1 MRIRTAG
8 ERLVAVLPRTG
19 SLPEEEWRR
28 RHGAVV
34 MVLWLHVPGIVVFG
48 LFQGVPDGEGLGH
61 LLAEVVPISVMAAVA
76 RSTRV
81 GRRVR
86 VVMTSVGLITSS
98 AVIVHFSGGV
108 IEAHFHFFVVV
119 ALISVYYDWLPFL
132 VAIAY
137 TAVHHGLIGNLVPNA
152 VYDHPSA
159 IARPWLWAGIHAAFV
174 LAASAA
180 TLLTWR
186 MNEEDHK
193 RAEEAIEGLSRRNE
207 LILNS
212 AGEGIFGLDRNGE
225 VTFVNPAATRMLG
238 HGGVELDGRSMHGV
252 VHHILPDSPP
262 CRGDECPVA
271 ATLQGEGPRHGNE
284 VYRRSDG
291 AHFPIEYLATP
302 IKAEAD
308 TVGAVVTFRDITD
321 RKDSLTGLEGRAW
334 FIDRTAESLAR
345 AARHDTRV
353 ALFFIDVDRFKLIND
368 SMGHAAGDEVLVAVA
383 RRLEAC
389 LRPYDSVARFGGD
402 EFAVLCE
409 DLPTEVEA
417 AVMAKRIMHVFETPL
432 TLASGEVFASISVGI
447 AMPSTAEAEPEALL
461 RDADAAMYRVKH
473 RGGRSYE
480 IFDEAMRAHAESQLW
495 MENALHRAIE
505 GDELRLVYQPIVE
518 LATGEIVGAEA
529 LVRWEH
535 PERGLLTPDTFI
547 PIAEDTGL
555 IVPIGEWV
563 LMEACRQALHWQ
575 QRVTTGLPLRIS
587 VNLSARQFA
596 HGDLARTVGETLQA
610 VGIDPSVLIL
620 EVTESAVMEDTEMAS
635 RVLRQLKTLGV
646 SLAIDDFGTGYSSLA
661 YLQRFPVDILKID
674 RSFVGALH
682 TPEGRAIVEASITL
696 AHALGLSGVAEGVE
710 TMEQAACLR
719 TLRCETAQG
728 YLFARPMPAGD
739 LVRLPRRLPLP
750 DPQQQPAVATRST
763 SSLSS

>member
-1 MRIRTAG
+1 MRISTAA
-8 ERLVAVLPRTG
+8 ERLVAALPRTG

-28 RHGAVV
+28 RHGVIV
-34 MVLWLHVPGIVVFG
+34 TVLWLHVPGIVVYG
-48 LFQGVPDGEGLGH
+48 LFQGVGLGH
-61 LLAEVVPISVMAAVA
+61 LLTEVAPISVMAGIAS
-76 RSTRV
+76 STRV
-81 GRRVR
+81 SRRVR
-86 VVMTSVGLITSS
+86 VVMTSIGLITSS

-108 IEAHFHFFVVV
+108 IEAHFHFFVIV

-137 TAVHHGLIGNLVPNA
+137 TALHHGIIGNLVPNA

-159 IARPWLWAGIHAAFV
+159 IARPWLWAGIHAGFV

-193 RAEEAIEGLSRRNE
+193 RAEEAIESLSRRNE

-212 AGEGIFGLDRNGE
+212 AGEGIFGLDRSGD

-238 HGGVELDGRSMHGV
+238 HAQVELEGRSMHGV
-252 VHHILPDSPP
+252 VHHILPDRRP
-262 CRGDECPVA
+262 CREDECPVA
-271 ATLQGEGPRHGNE
+271 ATLRGEGPRHGNE
-284 VYRRSDG
+284 VYRRPDG
-291 AHFPIEYLATP
+291 TLFPIEYLATP
-302 IKAEAD
+302 IKAETD

-345 AARHDTRV
+345 AARHGTRV

-383 RRLEAC
+383 GRLEAC
-389 LRPYDSVARFGGD
+389 LRAYDSVARFGGD
-402 EFAVLCE
+402 EFVVLCE
-409 DLPTEVEA
+409 DLSTEVEA
-417 AVMAKRIMHVFETPL
+417 AVIAQRIMQTFETPL
-432 TLASGEVFASISVGI
+432 ALSNGEVFASISVGI
-447 AMPSTAEAEPEALL
+447 AMPSTAEVEPEALV
-461 RDADAAMYRVKH
+461 RDADAAMYRAKR

-480 IFDEAMRAHAESQLW
+480 IFDEAMRAHAETQLW

-505 GDELRLVYQPIVE
+505 GDELRLLYQPIVE
-518 LATGEIVGAEA
+518 LATGRIVGAEA

-535 PERGLLTPDTFI
+535 PERGVLTPDSFI
-547 PIAEDTGL
+547 PMAEDTGL

-563 LMEACRQALHWQ
+563 MMEACRQALAWQ
-575 QRVTTGLPLRIS
+575 HQVSTSRPLRMS
-587 VNLSARQFA
+587 VNLSARQLT
-596 HGDLARTVGETLQA
+596 HRDLARTVGETLEA
-610 VGIDPSVLIL
+610 VGLDPSVLIL
-620 EVTESAVMEDTEMAS
+620 EVTESAVMEDTEMAIG
-635 RVLRQLKTLGV
+635 VLRQLKALGV
-646 SLAIDDFGTGYSSLA
+646 GLAIDDFGTGYSSLA

-696 AHALGLSGVAEGVE
+696 AHALGLTDVAEGVE
-710 TMEQAACLR
+710 TLEQVAYLR
-719 TLRCETAQG
+719 KLRCDTAQG
-728 YLFARPMPAGD
+728 YHFARPMPAED
-739 LVRLPRRLPLP
+739 LVRLPPQLPQA
-750 DPQQQPAVATRST
+750 DPHQQPAVATRST
-763 SSLSS
+763 SSISS

>member
-1 MRIRTAG
+1 MRIRSAA
-8 ERLVAVLPRTG
+8 ERLVAVLPRAG
-19 SLPEEEWRR
+19 SLPEGEWRR
-28 RHGAVV
+28 RHGVIAAL
-34 MVLWLHVPGIVVFG
+34 LWLHVPGIVAFG
-48 LFQGVPDGEGLGH
+48 FLRGEGSGH
-61 LLAEVVPISVMAAVA
+61 LLAEVTPIAVMAALA
-76 RSTRV
+76 STTRV

-86 VVMTSVGLITSS
+86 VVMTSVGLISSS

-137 TAVHHGLIGNLVPNA
+137 TAVHHGLIGNLVPQA

-159 IARPWLWAGIHAAFV
+159 IARPWLWAGIHAGFV

-186 MNEEDHK
+186 MNEEDHR

-207 LILNS
+207 LLLNS
-212 AGEGIFGLDRNGE
+212 AGEGIFGLDGNGE

-238 HGGVELDGRSMHGV
+238 HDQLELEGRSMHGV
-252 VHHILPDSPP
+252 LHHILPDGRP
-262 CRGDECPVA
+262 CRECPVA

-291 AHFPIEYLATP
+291 THFPVEYLANP
-302 IKAEAD
+302 IQAERD

-321 RKDSLTGLEGRAW
+321 RKDSLTGLESRAW
-334 FIDRTAESLAR
+334 FIDRTAEALAR
-345 AARHDTRV
+345 ARRHGTRV

-368 SMGHAAGDEVLVAVA
+368 SMGHAAGDEVLVVVA
-383 RRLEAC
+383 GRLEAC

-402 EFAVLCE
+402 EFVVLCE

-417 AVMAKRIMHVFETPL
+417 ALIAERLMQTFETPL
-432 TLASGEVFASISVGI
+432 TLAGGEVFASISVGI
-447 AMPSTAEAEPEALL
+447 AMPADAEVEPEALI
-461 RDADAAMYRVKH
+461 RDADAAMYRAKR

-480 IFDEAMRAHAESQLW
+480 IFDEAMRAHAENQLW
-495 MENALHRAIE
+495 MENALRRAID
-505 GDELRLVYQPIVE
+505 GDELRLLYQPIVK
-518 LATGEIVGAEA
+518 LATGGIVGAEA

-535 PERGLLTPDTFI
+535 PERGLLAPDSFI
-547 PIAEDTGL
+547 PVAEDTGL

-563 LMEACRQALHWQ
+563 LKEACRQALPWQ
-575 QRVTTGLPLRIS
+575 HQATTGVPLRMS
-587 VNLSARQFA
+587 VNLSARQLA

-610 VGIDPSVLIL
+610 VGLDPSVLIL
-620 EVTESAVMEDTEMAS
+620 EVTESAVMEDTEMAIG
-635 RVLRQLKTLGV
+635 VLRQLKALGV
-646 SLAIDDFGTGYSSLA
+646 GLAIDDFGTGYSSLA

-682 TPEGRAIVEASITL
+682 TPEGRAIVEASLTL

-710 TMEQAACLR
+710 TLEQVACLR
-719 TLRCETAQG
+719 TLSCDTAQG
-728 YLFARPMPAGD
+728 YHFARPMPAKD
-739 LVRLPRRLPLP
+739 LLRLPRQLPQA
-750 DPQQQPAVATRST
+750 DPYQQPVVATRST
-763 SSLSS
+763 SSRSS